1 MLLLLLSCSSA
12 VWVCVDSVMMLW
24 LLAVTL
30 AVAVAMWLLLLLW
43 LLLLP
48 LLLLL
53 LLVLVLLAY
62 RRIEVCP
69 CIGSSTSVQLNIPS
83 GNLAKRVKTVC
94 RLSKPQSLGLQ
105 NLLNPKSNV
114 FSAL

>member
-30 AVAVAMWLLLLLW
+30 AVAVAMW
-43 LLLLP
+43 